1 MENTF
6 IQMIQDCPNAKSS
19 EIQQMQRAT
28 LPLVLYGTGGYA
40 KGLVAFLGEFDLK
53 PRIACVDKTYFR
65 ANRWEG
71 LDVVPV
77 EEVGTRYPNFN
88 ALIGF
93 SDFKLARE
101 KLRQLPGCQ
110 KIFFLDST
118 LSLDFFD
125 YSYVARQQDEFQRTF
140 DLLADEWSRKTCVAF
155 VNAKISGRPD
165 DLYDLVVP
173 DQYFPAGIFTLHDR
187 EVFVDVGAYDGDTI
201 LNFIK
206 QAGGTYA
213 RIYALEP
220 DADSFGKLSAMVK
233 KDHLRDVILLNK
245 GAWRDST
252 VLRFNRHSNIKARSS
267 IAETGET
274 QIGVVAIDQVVGP
287 EGATYIKMDV
297 EGAELAALQGAE
309 QTIRKFKPK
318 LAVSVYHK
326 PEDLVEI
333 PRYLHSLV
341 PGYSFYLRHHLH
353 ITHELVLYAV
363 WPGA

>member
-1 MENTF
+1 MENGF
-6 IQMIQDCPNAKSS
+6 IRLIRDCPNAKR
-19 EIQQMQRAT
+19 EAIRNMQALA
-28 LPLVLYGTGGYA
+28 LPLVIYGTGGYA
-40 KGLVAFLGEFDLK
+40 KGLVAFLEEFHI
-53 PRIACVDKTYFR
+53 RITLACVDKEYFK
-65 ANRWEG
+65 ANHWAG
-71 LDVVPV
+71 LEVLPI
-77 EEVGTRYPNFN
+77 EEVGARHPRFN
-88 ALIGF
+88 VLIGF
-93 SDFKLARE
+93 ADYKLARKKLE
-101 KLRQLPGCQ
+101 KVAGCNEV
-110 KIFFLDST
+110 FFLDST

-140 DLLADEWSRKTCVAF
+140 DLLADELSRKTCVAF

-165 DLYDLVVP
+165 DLYDLVSY
-173 DQYFPAGIFTLHDR
+173 DQYFPKGVFALHDR
-187 EVFVDVGAYDGDTI
+187 EIFVDVGAYDGDTI

-206 QAGGTYA
+206 QAGETYA

-233 KDHLRDVILLNK
+233 KNHLRDVILLNK

-252 VLRFNRHSNIKARSS
+252 VLRFNMHSNIKARSS

-274 QIGVVAIDQVVGP
+274 KIGVVAIDQVVGP

-333 PRYLHSLV
+333 PRYLHGLV

-363 WPGA
+363 WPGP